1 MMKKQNRKFPS
12 IYRSITDKENA
23 PLVVLSAFI
32 IVAIFMVGL
41 DLNKNLEDKALRQK
55 LYESKTQEIKFW
67 EENLSKYPEYRDA
80 YFRLAVLYYEVG
92 NFGKSES
99 YLNRVFLLDP
109 SFEEGKELEK
119 LLKD

>member
-1 MMKKQNRKFPS
+1 MKKQNRKFPS
-12 IYRSITDKENA
+12 IYRLITDKENA
-23 PLVVLSAFI
+23 PFVVLSIFLV
-32 IVAIFMVGL
+32 VAIFLVGL
-41 DLNKNLEDKALRQK
+41 DLNKNLEEKNLRQK
-55 LYESKTQEIKFW
+55 IYASKLQEINFW

-92 NFGKSES
+92 DFEKSES

>member
-1 MMKKQNRKFPS
+1 MKKQNRKFPS
-12 IYRSITDKENA
+12 IYRLITDKENA
-23 PLVVLSAFI
+23 PLVVLSTFI

-41 DLNKNLEDKALRQK
+41 DLNKNLEEKALHQK

-80 YFRLAVLYYEVG
+80 YFRLATLYYEVG
-92 NFGKSES
+92 DFGKSES
-99 YLNRVFLLDP
+99 YLDRVFFLDP